1 MLRPMREENNPFDI
15 TWIHP
20 ESYAVAT
27 SDDAGNVLLERPALA
42 SDLTALAPNRVTG
55 SLEP

>member
-1 MLRPMREENNPFDI
+1 MTGKGAERSAPSEYF
-15 TWIHP
+15 
-20 ESYAVAT
+20 ESYAIAT

-42 SDLTALAPNRVTG
+42 SDLTAFAPSGVSG